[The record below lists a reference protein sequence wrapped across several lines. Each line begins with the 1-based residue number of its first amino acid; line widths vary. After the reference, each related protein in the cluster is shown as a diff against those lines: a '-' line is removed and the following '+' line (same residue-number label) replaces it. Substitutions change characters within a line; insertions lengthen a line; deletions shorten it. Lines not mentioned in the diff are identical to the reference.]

1 MTRARSV
8 AEARRDF
15 TYIADARACYICS
28 YRTHHDSHFV
38 LLEHSTTMSN
48 KPSIPAW
55 QRAQQPLQSSS
66 TPPSTEPA
74 KEVEAKQNDTTV
86 PEQPDAQQDQD
97 SQDTNTEPSTT
108 PDVTLSAEEQSQQL
122 EIVKSFL
129 EDPGVKDEPVE
140 KKREFLESKGIAEAM
155 IDQELGPKPTPSP
168 QPAINTA
175 EFASF
180 KEASQS
186 PRAQPQPPARINAPP
201 IITYPEFLEDARKPP
216 PLITPMR
223 VLNATYVASAI
234 AAIAYGASTF
244 LVKPMAASLTD
255 ARHDFAIHGQ
265 SKIDELNTRLSKI
278 VSKIPEPKPAAD
290 ASELDD
296 VESLASDPTELFHRD
311 IGTQTSPAITPAPS
325 STTSPETKT
334 TADKQTDRLDII
346 KSHLDEMLSGLQ
358 AGEQPAKDRL
368 EETNK
373 LRHHLD
379 NMMYRVQTANMWSTG
394 NFTMDGKPGEDAND
408 AIEEV
413 KKEIRGVKG
422 VLLSA
427 KRFAPVG
434 AVSGRA
440 GT

>member
-1 MTRARSV
+1 
-8 AEARRDF
+8 
-15 TYIADARACYICS
+15 
-28 YRTHHDSHFV
+28 
-38 LLEHSTTMSN
+38 MSN
-48 KPSIPAW
+48 KPAIPAW
-55 QRAQQPLQSSS
+55 QRAQKPLQPTTPAPITQS
-66 TPPSTEPA
+66 TEDAETKGNDTAVAEQSNTPKDDQEATAEQPST
-74 KEVEAKQNDTTV
+74 Q
-86 PEQPDAQQDQD
+86 
-97 SQDTNTEPSTT
+97 
-108 PDVTLSAEEQSQQL
+108 DVTLSAEEQSQQL

-140 KKREFLESKGIAEAM
+140 KKREFLESKGIAQSM
-155 IDQELGPKPTPSP
+155 IDQELGTKQTQPPSS
-168 QPAINTA
+168 AINTA

-180 KEASQS
+180 KEDSQP
-186 PRAQPQPPARINAPP
+186 PRAQPQPPARMTAPP

-223 VLNATYVASAI
+223 VLNATYIASAI

-255 ARHDFAIHGQ
+255 ARHDFATHGQ
-265 SKIDELNTRLSKI
+265 SKVDELNTRLSKI
-278 VSKIPEPKPAAD
+278 VSKIPESKPAAD
-290 ASELDD
+290 ATDLDD
-296 VESLASDPTELFHRD
+296 AESVASDPTELFHRD
-311 IGTQTSPAITPAPS
+311 IGTQTSPSITPAPS
-325 STTSPETKT
+325 GAAQPEVKT
-334 TADKQTDRLDII
+334 TADKQNERLSII
-346 KSHLDEMLSGLQ
+346 KSHLDEMLSGLE

-379 NMMYRVQTANMWSTG
+379 NMMYRVQTANVWNAG
-394 NFTMDGKPGEDAND
+394 FGMDQKPGAEADD

-434 AVSGRA
+434 TVSGRV
-440 GT
+440 GS

>member
-1 MTRARSV
+1 MTRAFTSV

-15 TYIADARACYICS
+15 TVIADARGHVVTS
-28 YRTHHDSHFV
+28 THHDSRLQSLNHID
-38 LLEHSTTMSN
+38 SMSN
-48 KPSIPAW
+48 KPGIPAW
-55 QRAQQPLQSSS
+55 QRAQQPLQPTS
-66 TPPSTEPA
+66 PPPTTQRTEGTETTA
-74 KEVEAKQNDTTV
+74 NDTTV
-86 PEQPDAQQDQD
+86 IEPSTAQQDHQETTTEE
-97 SQDTNTEPSTT
+97 SNTQE
-108 PDVTLSAEEQSQQL
+108 VTLSSDERSQQL

-140 KKREFLESKGIAEAM
+140 KKREFLESKGIAQAM
-155 IDQELGPKPTPSP
+155 IDQELGTKPASS
-168 QPAINTA
+168 QQLNTA

-180 KEASQS
+180 KEASQP
-186 PRAQPQPPARINAPP
+186 PRAQPPARIVAPP

-223 VLNATYVASAI
+223 VLNATYIASAI

-255 ARHDFAIHGQ
+255 ARHDFAVHGQ
-265 SKIDELNTRLSKI
+265 SKIDELNDRLSKI
-278 VSKIPEPKPAAD
+278 VSKIPEPKSATD
-290 ASELDD
+290 ATDLDD
-296 VESLASDPTELFHRD
+296 ADSVASDPTELFHRD
-311 IGTQTSPAITPAPS
+311 IGTQTSPPITPAPS
-325 STTSPETKT
+325 SATQSASKT
-334 TADKQTDRLDII
+334 IADKQDDRLLII
-346 KSHLDEMLSGLQ
+346 KSHLDEMLSGLE

-379 NMMYRVQTANMWSTG
+379 NMMYRVQTQNVWSTG
-394 NFTMDGKPGEDAND
+394 FGSDQKGGADADD

-434 AVSGRA
+434 AMAGRA
-440 GT
+440 GS

>member
-1 MTRARSV
+1 
-8 AEARRDF
+8 
-15 TYIADARACYICS
+15 
-28 YRTHHDSHFV
+28 
-38 LLEHSTTMSN
+38 MSN

-55 QRAQQPLQSSS
+55 QRAQQPLQST
-66 TPPSTEPA
+66 TPAPA
-74 KEVEAKQNDTTV
+74 TQPTKDAETKANDTTV
-86 PEQPDAQQDQD
+86 PEQSNAQQEDQENAAK
-97 SQDTNTEPSTT
+97 QPST
-108 PDVTLSAEEQSQQL
+108 PEAVLSADERSQQL

-140 KKREFLESKGIAEAM
+140 KKREFLESKGIAQAM
-155 IDQELGPKPTPSP
+155 VDQELGTKSTPSE
-168 QPAINTA
+168 QPAIKAA

-180 KEASQS
+180 KEASQ
-186 PRAQPQPPARINAPP
+186 PARAQPPAREVAPP

-223 VLNATYVASAI
+223 VLNATYIASAI

-255 ARHDFAIHGQ
+255 ARHDFATHGQ
-265 SKIDELNTRLSKI
+265 SKIDELNDRLSKI
-278 VSKIPEPKPAAD
+278 VSKIPELKS
-290 ASELDD
+290 ASDGSDFDD
-296 VESLASDPTELFHRD
+296 VESVASDPTELFHRD
-311 IGTQTSPAITPAPS
+311 IGTQTSPPITPALS
-325 STTSPETKT
+325 GAAQSQTKT
-334 TADKQTDRLDII
+334 IADKQDDRLLII
-346 KSHLDEMLSGLQ
+346 KSHLDEMLSGLE

-379 NMMYRVQTANMWSTG
+379 NMMYRVQTQNVWSAG
-394 NFTMDGKPGEDAND
+394 FGSDQKPGSEADD

-434 AVSGRA
+434 TVSGRA
-440 GT
+440 GS